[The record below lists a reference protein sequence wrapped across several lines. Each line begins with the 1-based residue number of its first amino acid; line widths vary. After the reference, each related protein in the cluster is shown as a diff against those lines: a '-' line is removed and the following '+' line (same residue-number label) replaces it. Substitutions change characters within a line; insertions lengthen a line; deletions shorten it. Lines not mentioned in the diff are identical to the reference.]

1 MQTHGFI
8 PILRVL
14 VKMSNTL
21 LLHISAF
28 LALLPVSLRVARDG
42 SSRDLTYWLLLAV
55 AIAGP
60 CLLLTVSSGEGW
72 HTDLST
78 SLWAT
83 IAASLILFAA
93 TSACIADAWRLSLLF
108 MPYMALLGVFAI
120 AWGHTSIETQTMP
133 LATVGAWV
141 LIHIIVSVATY
152 GLVTIAA
159 VAALAAAVQER
170 ALKTKQPSN
179 FARRLPSLSD
189 CDDIVMRLLVMGEV
203 VLGIGLLSGL
213 ALQISEND
221 GGFILNHKTLLTITA
236 FVVIGGLL
244 FAHFKSG
251 LRGRKAAQFV
261 LLGYLL
267 LTLGYPGVKFVTDV
281 LLAG

>member
-1 MQTHGFI
+1 
-8 PILRVL
+8 
-14 VKMSNTL
+14 MSNIL
-21 LLHISAF
+21 LLHMSAL
-28 LALLPVSLRVARDG
+28 LALLPISLMVTRDNSARN
-42 SSRDLTYWLLLAV
+42 SVFWLLLAV

-60 CLLLTVSSGEGW
+60 CLLLIVSSREGW

-83 IAASLILFAA
+83 IAASLILFAG
-93 TSACIADAWRLSLLF
+93 TSVCLREAWRLSLLF
-108 MPYMALLGVFAI
+108 MPYMALLGLFAV
-120 AWGHTSIETQTMP
+120 AWGHSSSEMQDLP
-133 LATVGAWV
+133 RASVGTWV
-141 LIHIIVSVATY
+141 QLHIIVSVATY

-159 VAALAAAVQER
+159 VAALAATVQER
-170 ALKTKQPSN
+170 ALKTKQPSR

-189 CDDIVMRLLVMGEV
+189 CDGIVMRLLVMGEV
-203 VLGIGLLSGL
+203 VLALGLLSGL
-213 ALQISEND
+213 ALQLNEGD
-221 GGFILNHKTLLTITA
+221 GQLTLNHKTLLTVTA

-244 FAHFKSG
+244 LAHFKSG
-251 LRGRKAAQFV
+251 LRGRKAAQYV

>member
-1 MQTHGFI
+1 M

-21 LLHISAF
+21 LLHISAL
-28 LALLPVSLRVARDG
+28 LALLPISLRVARDG
-42 SSRDLTYWLLLAV
+42 ASRDMTYWLLLSV

-60 CLLLTVSSGEGW
+60 CLLLIVSSIEGW

-83 IAASLILFAA
+83 IAASLILFAV
-93 TSACIADAWRLSLLF
+93 TSACITDAWRLSLLF
-108 MPYMALLGVFAI
+108 MPYMALLGLFAV
-120 AWGHTSIETQTMP
+120 AWGHTGSDAQPMP
-133 LATVGAWV
+133 LASAGTWV
-141 LIHIIVSVATY
+141 LLHILVSVATY

-159 VAALAAAVQER
+159 VAALAATLQER
-170 ALKTKQPSN
+170 ALKTKQPSR

-189 CDDIVMRLLVMGEV
+189 CDGIVMRLLVMGEV
-203 VLGIGLLSGL
+203 VLALGLLSGL
-213 ALQISEND
+213 ALQFAEND
-221 GGFILNHKTLLTITA
+221 GDFVLNHKTLLTITA
-236 FVVIGGLL
+236 FAVIGGLL